1 MSQQELQQRRKAR
14 MEAFLDHYF
23 DKSELLDLL
32 AEAMSLPIN
41 EGKHRLAEWLETE
54 KKNYQESDF
63 CLASL

>member
-1 MSQQELQQRRKAR
+1 MSQQELQAKRKDR
-14 MEAFLDHYF
+14 IKEFLDYSF
-23 DKSELLDLL
+23 DKAELVDFL

>member
-14 MEAFLDHYF
+14 MAEFIDHYF
-23 DKSELLDLL
+23 SKDELVDFL

-54 KKNYQESDF
+54 KKNYLESDF
-63 CLASL
+63 SMPSF